1 MDVTVCT
8 SCIPAVTNRPI
19 TRTAADTP
27 QRLDRAPRKW
37 AARRRLWESGRV
49 SSSQRLSAQPPR
61 HRWVDPDGWMDGCGR
76 RLRTH
81 GWENGSMISILVE
94 KAMYAHP
101 GPVLRP
107 SLSDPSGAC
116 IAYLV
121 SYWTRTTSRAS
132 KLASD
137 TRRTVV
143 STGPCFALNDLH
155 IPALESRAT
164 DTDSLEVTCAICRR
178 FGARYVCRGLITGE
192 LPTKRRASGQF
203 TVAVSQGGRRNT
215 TGWWTG

>member
-1 MDVTVCT
+1 MGGKET
-8 SCIPAVTNRPI
+8 AVGVGESRSSSHC
-19 TRTAADTP
+19 
-27 QRLDRAPRKW
+27 QRLN
-37 AARRRLWESGRV
+37 RRGTDGWT
-49 SSSQRLSAQPPR
+49 
-61 HRWVDPDGWMDGCGR
+61 DGWMDGCGR

-81 GWENGSMISILVE
+81 GWENGSMISILVG

>member
-1 MDVTVCT
+1 MGVGESRSSSHC
-8 SCIPAVTNRPI
+8 
-19 TRTAADTP
+19 
-27 QRLDRAPRKW
+27 QRLN
-37 AARRRLWESGRV
+37 RRGTDGWT
-49 SSSQRLSAQPPR
+49 
-61 HRWVDPDGWMDGCGR
+61 DGWMDGCGR

-81 GWENGSMISILVE
+81 GWENGSMISILVG

-116 IAYLV
+116 RAYLV

-137 TRRTVV
+137 IRRTAV
-143 STGPCFALNDLH
+143 STGPGPCFALNDLH

-164 DTDSLEVTCAICRR
+164 DTDSLVVTCVICRR
-178 FGARYVCRGLITGE
+178 FGSQYICRGLVSCQRSGE
-192 LPTKRRASGQF
+192 QVVNLPLLYPREGHGTPLGGGLDDGWRGQP
-203 TVAVSQGGRRNT
+203 VALA
-215 TGWWTG
+215 